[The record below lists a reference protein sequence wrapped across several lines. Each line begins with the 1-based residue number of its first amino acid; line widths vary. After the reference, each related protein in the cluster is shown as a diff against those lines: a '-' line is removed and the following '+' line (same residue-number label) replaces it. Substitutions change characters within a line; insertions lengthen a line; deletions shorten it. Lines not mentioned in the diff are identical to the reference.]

1 MNISLHDGP
10 LAELECDAL
19 VVPLA
24 GGSSLGQTVESQVA
38 ALRESGEIAG
48 KPGELTILHEPKELA
63 AKRLM
68 LLGVGDALD
77 ANQAFRMA
85 GQAVRAAQK
94 RKFRR
99 LAFAL
104 ADGELI
110 RAVADGCA

>member
-24 GGSSLGQTVESQVA
+24 GGAALGQSAEAQVA

-48 KPGELTILHEPKELA
+48 KPSELTILHEPKELA

-68 LLGVGDALD
+68 LLGVGDSLD
-77 ANQAFRMA
+77 PNQAIRMD
-85 GQAVRAAQK
+85 GQAVR
-94 RKFRR
+94 
-99 LAFAL
+99 
-104 ADGELI
+104 E
-110 RAVADGCA
+110 